1 MSDRTTMEVLVSGSG
16 TTLQALID
24 AVESGRLPLSIAL
37 VVSDRP
43 GVAALE
49 RAHRHG
55 IPAVVIDRRDG
66 AVSQRINE
74 VIPPAVSLVVL
85 AGFLS
90 ILSDPLLSRYPR
102 RIVNLH
108 PALLPKYGGAG
119 MYGERVHKAVLDAGE
134 SESGCTVHYV
144 DEGTDTGE
152 IVLQRRVPVFAD
164 DTPQRLRERIG
175 PVEREALVEALLT
188 ILPDLR

>member
-1 MSDRTTMEVLVSGSG
+1 MNDRTAMAVLVSGSG

-24 AVESGRLPLSIAL
+24 AIESGRLPLRIAL

-49 RAHRHG
+49 RARRHG
-55 IPAVVIDRRDG
+55 IPTVVIDRRDG

-74 VIPPAVSLVVL
+74 VIPPTVSLVVL

-90 ILSDPLLSRYPR
+90 ILADPLLSRYPR

-119 MYGERVHKAVLDAGE
+119 MYGERVHKAVIDAGE

-164 DTPQRLRERIG
+164 DTPQRLRARIG

>member
-1 MSDRTTMEVLVSGSG
+1 MTDPASIAVLVSGTG

-24 AVESGRLPLSIAL
+24 AVQSGRLPLRIAL
-37 VVSDRP
+37 VISDRP
-43 GVAALE
+43 GVAAPA
-49 RAHRHG
+49 RAAQSG
-55 IPAVVIDRRDG
+55 IPSLVVDRRAG
-66 AVSQRINE
+66 ALSRRINDA
-74 VIPPAVSLVVL
+74 IPPEVSLVVL

-90 ILSDPLLSRYPR
+90 ILEEPLLSRFPR

-119 MYGERVHKAVLDAGE
+119 MYGEHVHRAVIAAGE

-152 IVLQRRVPVFAD
+152 IILQRRVPVMPG
-164 DTPQRLRERIG
+164 DTPRSLRERIG
-175 PVEREALVEALLT
+175 PVEREALIEALLT